1 MAVSTVTIQNIV
13 DIANAFGDIEPV
25 LNVGGSSA
33 QPALTIANDVMTAI
47 CAAPFP
53 HKWNELN
60 LPYFYTNSLQQD
72 YALVYPDGS
81 SVTTLSWLERGIVIN
96 INATSSPKP
105 FRQVEVGRQLPQ
117 ATSSWYNRGSLG
129 LMYLA
134 NWFPNKTLYYGTWG
148 EADTGNATQGNNPVS
163 GSVYTSPLTASAQ
176 VDNPIL
182 QIRDAND
189 NLLVLTGYGTEGVVA
204 PVAASDASAGTV
216 ATPVLTLT
224 QVAVAGPVTTYTGT
238 ITGGASDAFVGL
250 TFTIAGFTNVLNNVQ
265 ITVTASTATTLVCV
279 TSTQVNETDS
289 ATALDDS
296 ATTIW
301 TVVDPD
307 GQGIRILPVPSTS
320 GVSWQFNLVGQER
333 PVRFTNLQ
341 QTLDPLPDEF
351 EPHFRAGFIA
361 QCYRY
366 SVEAKVR
373 AKFQTEWAIWLQ
385 NLYELR
391 VKQDREQEEN
401 MFVPDRGIMGGGR
414 SGRTNAAWPFRGP
427 GPF

>member
-1 MAVSTVTIQNIV
+1 
-13 DIANAFGDIEPV
+13 
-25 LNVGGSSA
+25 
-33 QPALTIANDVMTAI
+33 
-47 CAAPFP
+47 
-53 HKWNELN
+53 
-60 LPYFYTNSLQQD
+60 
-72 YALVYPDGS
+72 
-81 SVTTLSWLERGIVIN
+81 
-96 INATSSPKP
+96 
-105 FRQVEVGRQLPQ
+105 
-117 ATSSWYNRGSLG
+117 
-129 LMYLA
+129 MYLA